1 MQQDGLD
8 CSKKENGASQ
18 SILDKLDS
26 LASACA
32 RLAHCCPVSVH
43 IPEPEYPENDPLG
56 PFLHPFG
63 ALRAGFDE
71 SSEFRGC
78 ARVST
83 VIHSFVL

>member
-56 PFLHPFG
+56 PFLHLFG
-63 ALRAGFDE
+63 ASG
-71 SSEFRGC
+71 
-78 ARVST
+78 
-83 VIHSFVL
+83 